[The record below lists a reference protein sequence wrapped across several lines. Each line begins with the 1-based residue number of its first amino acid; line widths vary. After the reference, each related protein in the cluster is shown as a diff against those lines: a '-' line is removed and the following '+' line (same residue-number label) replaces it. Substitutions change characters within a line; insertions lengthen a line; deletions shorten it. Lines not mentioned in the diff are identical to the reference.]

1 MRQTK
6 IFLAVLAIL
15 LLLAACQRR
24 ETGGEIFFT
33 AERDGYLAV
42 IDGDREYVPYCVVSN
57 ADRSAYLGHME
68 GDPDDRIY
76 TYKNYPREQWL
87 ISFLYS
93 GEMDNS
99 MLLREVNVT
108 DIPEG
113 LESEYDWNP

>member
-1 MRQTK
+1 MKGIK
-6 IFLAVLAIL
+6 ILLAAAAVL
-15 LLLAACQRR
+15 LLLTACQRR
-24 ETGGEIFFT
+24 ETGGEIFHT
-33 AERDGYLAV
+33 AVRDGYLAI

-99 MLLREVNVT
+99 MLYREVNTT

-113 LESEYDWNP
+113 LKSEYAWNR